1 MKQIGIIGTESRQGY
16 RVYTSNDCGCA
27 VVATPKGL
35 SGYGGGLYLV
45 KINSSKQKEIDNE
58 ANRKHRNT

>member
-16 RVYTSNDCGCA
+16 RVYTSDDCGCA

-45 KINSSKQKEIDNE
+45 KANPPKQKEMDDE
-58 ANRKHRNT
+58 TNRKYRNT

>member
-16 RVYTSNDCGCA
+16 RVYTSDDCGCA

-35 SGYGGGLYLV
+35 SGYWGGVLG
-45 KINSSKQKEIDNE
+45 KGESPKAKRDG
-58 ANRKHRNT
+58 